1 MSRQQPPDTSG
12 TGEATLVG
20 ERLRGYGW
28 LRLDGAN
35 WRAAAFW
42 AIHGIAT
49 ILVTVAALRAYQR
62 GALPLFAAIPLV
74 VSSPFMVVA
83 PIFVLRHERRRRRF
97 LRELT
102 RHLEPDEQREFA
114 MAADRADRGSGPL
127 IPIPIALVIWALL
140 GAPGFFADSMALG
153 NVPAPGALLNLV
165 VLCLGAAA
173 AGAGIAAAV
182 ETVLLARAAAR
193 FSEPWQ
199 PFIVDDGVRV
209 PLIAR
214 FAERG
219 WRDMLTAGV
228 LLLPG
233 VLAVTLSVGA
243 GGLPALIGINL
254 VIIGVTA
261 AMLVVPSV
269 ALHRRRRQ
277 DQDRYLA
284 DLSQRI
290 GTLAQAVALPMDE
303 EDGERH
309 RNGCARL
316 SVLLELRSQ
325 AQELPASPAESR
337 LLRWRLPVS
346 GVVPILVTFAGL
358 PFS

>member
-1 MSRQQPPDTSG
+1 MSSQQLPDTSG
-12 TGEATLVG
+12 PGEVILAG
-20 ERLRGYGW
+20 KRLRGYGW
-28 LRLDGAN
+28 LRLDEAT

-42 AIHGIAT
+42 VVHGIAAL
-49 ILVTVAALRAYQR
+49 LVAVAALRAAQH
-62 GALPLFAAIPLV
+62 GALALFAAIPLV

-97 LRELT
+97 LRELI
-102 RHLEPDEQREFA
+102 RHLEPDEQRDFA
-114 MAADRADRGSGPL
+114 MAADRADRGSRPL
-127 IPIPIALVIWALL
+127 ILIPIALVIWALV
-140 GAPGFFADSMALG
+140 GAPGFFAGSMALG
-153 NVPAPGALLNLV
+153 EVPAPAALLNLF
-165 VLCLGAAA
+165 VLGLGAAA
-173 AGAGIAAAV
+173 AGAGIAAAF

-193 FSEPWQ
+193 FSEPWR

-290 GTLAQAVALPMDE
+290 GTLAQEVALPVDE
-303 EDGERH
+303 EDEERH

-316 SVLLELRSQ
+316 GVLLELRSQ